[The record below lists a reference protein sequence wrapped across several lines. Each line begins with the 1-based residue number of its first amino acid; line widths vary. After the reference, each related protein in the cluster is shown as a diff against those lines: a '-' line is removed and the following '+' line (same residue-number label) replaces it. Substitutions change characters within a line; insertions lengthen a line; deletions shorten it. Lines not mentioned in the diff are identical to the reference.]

1 MKVGI
6 ISIGDE
12 LVNGFTIDTNSS
24 WISNQIF
31 RYEKLEISEKIAIG
45 DSEDVITRNLDN
57 LIKKEIAFIFIT
69 GGLGPTHDDITK
81 SALCNYFNCSS
92 RLVENHYKDL
102 KKRLQNKGLKIGKHL
117 RSQCEIIDSS
127 EPIINSKGTALGM
140 FINYKKSKIFVFP
153 GVPTEMKTMFL
164 NEVLP
169 KFIDPFF
176 KKKNK
181 FLTILTTGVY
191 ESKLYEILLSDIQSN
206 EKEFKVAFLPSY
218 SGVKIRILKKNY
230 LVSDNK
236 LNLFKNDI
244 VKKIKKYVYGYDN
257 DTIQNIVVNN
267 LIRNNLT
274 IATAESCTGGLVSKM
289 ITDVPGSSKCFL
301 GGVIAYS
308 NLIKN
313 SVLEVPNTLIEKCGP
328 VSKEVVVKMA
338 EGAMRKF
345 NSDISIAI
353 TGISGPSN
361 LEENKITGLV
371 WIAVKT
377 KTNISVR
384 EFNIFK
390 NRDIHR
396 EVSAKT
402 SLNMLRLLLDK

>member
-153 GVPTEMKTMFL
+153 GVPIEMKTMF
-164 NEVLP
+164 
-169 KFIDPFF
+169 F
-176 KKKNK
+176 
-181 FLTILTTGVY
+181 Y
-191 ESKLYEILLSDIQSN
+191 
-206 EKEFKVAFLPSY
+206 
-218 SGVKIRILKKNY
+218 KIA
-230 LVSDNK
+230 
-236 LNLFKNDI
+236 
-244 VKKIKKYVYGYDN
+244 G
-257 DTIQNIVVNN
+257 T
-267 LIRNNLT
+267 
-274 IATAESCTGGLVSKM
+274 
-289 ITDVPGSSKCFL
+289 
-301 GGVIAYS
+301 
-308 NLIKN
+308 
-313 SVLEVPNTLIEKCGP
+313 
-328 VSKEVVVKMA
+328 
-338 EGAMRKF
+338 
-345 NSDISIAI
+345 
-353 TGISGPSN
+353 
-361 LEENKITGLV
+361 
-371 WIAVKT
+371 
-377 KTNISVR
+377 
-384 EFNIFK
+384 
-390 NRDIHR
+390 
-396 EVSAKT
+396 
-402 SLNMLRLLLDK
+402 